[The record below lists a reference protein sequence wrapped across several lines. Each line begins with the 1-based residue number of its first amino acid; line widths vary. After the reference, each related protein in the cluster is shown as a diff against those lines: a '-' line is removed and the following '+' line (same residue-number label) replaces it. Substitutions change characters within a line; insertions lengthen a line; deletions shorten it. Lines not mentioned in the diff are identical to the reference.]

1 MAKKEGDLAKLVS
14 LNRQVSQLYQAGK
27 FSEAIPIAQESLE
40 LSKKALSPDHPAPPR
55 PLFIGKNAL
64 SQKNGEVTTKIT
76 TNPRIFA
83 RVSHVQ

>member
-40 LSKKALSPDHPAPPR
+40 LSEKALSPDHPATY
-55 PLFIGKNAL
+55 
-64 SQKNGEVTTKIT
+64 QGEFGMST
-76 TNPRIFA
+76 R
-83 RVSHVQ
+83 